1 MSEPK
6 VIKFNEKEVKNEEI
20 TLVIPD
26 YCYRYEEMLDSMK
39 DAKENSD
46 KVIAQQQVLID
57 IVSKSDK
64 AEEFKNFIKDIEQ
77 SITLQNE
84 QSTKLQMKIELL
96 TALLAKCKDNA
107 VNAETVSM
115 LSMILGVF
123 D

>member
-6 VIKFNEKEVKNEEI
+6 VIKFNEKEVKNEEN
-20 TLVIPD
+20 TLVVPD

-64 AEEFKNFIKDIEQ
+64 AEEFKSFIKDIEK

-84 QSTKLQMKIELL
+84 QSAKLQMKIELL

-107 VNAETVSM
+107 ANAEIVSM